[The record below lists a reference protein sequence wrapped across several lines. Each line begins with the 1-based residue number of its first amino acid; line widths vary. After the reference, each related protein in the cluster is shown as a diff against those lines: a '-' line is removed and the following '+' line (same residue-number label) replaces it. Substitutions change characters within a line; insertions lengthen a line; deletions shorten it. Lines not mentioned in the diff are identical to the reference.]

1 MRRHFA
7 ALVLSFVVVPVAL
20 FACGDDDSQPGPKDA
35 SAPEAGPVADTSV
48 ADTSVVDAAAVGQCT
63 TADFDKAANA
73 NGGDLTGQTAVMIT
87 FPTGASAG
95 QYTNRCAK
103 VKMGTVV
110 TFVGS
115 FMNHPL
121 ERNGGDPGTPI
132 PMLTITD
139 TDAGGLPITFA
150 TAGTFGF
157 ECMYH
162 PMIMYGAVKVVP

>member
-48 ADTSVVDAAAVGQCT
+48 ADGSADTAVDAAAVGQCT

-87 FPTGASAG
+87 FPTSAAPA
-95 QYTNRCAK
+95 QYANRCAK
-103 VKMGTVV
+103 VKTGTVV

-132 PMLTITD
+132 PMLTSND

-157 ECMYH
+157 
-162 PMIMYGAVKVVP
+162 